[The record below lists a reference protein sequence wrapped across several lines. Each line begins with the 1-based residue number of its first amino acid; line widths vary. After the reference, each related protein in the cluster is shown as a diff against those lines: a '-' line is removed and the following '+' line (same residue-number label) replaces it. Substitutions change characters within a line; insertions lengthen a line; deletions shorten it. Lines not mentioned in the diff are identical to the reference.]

1 MRVDRRCRTS
11 RVVPQS
17 SQADPVDAQ
26 ARVRGAVRGALTPLS
41 VPNLAKTLRL
51 DGGGGGAGPSLG
63 AIIEELAAAGEISG
77 ALRGGGGTWAPHV
90 HARAQQDSVLA
101 FFR

>member
-1 MRVDRRCRTS
+1 M
-11 RVVPQS
+11 
-17 SQADPVDAQ
+17 AQ

-51 DGGGGGAGPSLG
+51 DGGGGAGPSLG
-63 AIIEELAAAGEISG
+63 AIVEELAAAGEISG
-77 ALRGGGGTWAPHV
+77 ALRGGGTWVPRV